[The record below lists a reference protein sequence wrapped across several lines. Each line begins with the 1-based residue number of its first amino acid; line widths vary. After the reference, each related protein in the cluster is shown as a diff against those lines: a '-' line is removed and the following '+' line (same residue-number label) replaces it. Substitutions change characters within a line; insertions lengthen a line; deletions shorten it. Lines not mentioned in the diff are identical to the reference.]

1 MYGHRPLN
9 PMRSVF
15 LTCSAS
21 LAILASTPQI
31 GFAAPEPTKA
41 FATATTAAEAA
52 RLKEQGDKLMSEK
65 RYEDALRSYEDAEK
79 MAPSAALLFNRGRA
93 LQFLARYPEAL
104 VLIERFS
111 QEADAD
117 TKAKVPGL
125 SELITDLQGRVA
137 TINVRCTQGRVLFRG
152 RTLGQAPLAGDVRV
166 PAGEGEIEVIA
177 DGYFPWKQAVTL
189 AAKTRTEINV
199 RLVSRERYG
208 ILNVQSSV
216 EGTSILVNR
225 KASGKAPAEL
235 QLEAGTHQIR
245 GERDSYE
252 ALDRSVV
259 VVAGER
265 KDLLLKLEKT
275 TPVYGRWWFWTGLAV
290 VVATAA
296 IVTTV
301 VALNTEKSVPTGEG
315 FSPSNIPYRSL
326 VPRF

>member
-1 MYGHRPLN
+1 
-9 PMRSVF
+9 MRFVF

-21 LAILASTPQI
+21 LAILVSAPQI
-31 GFAAPEPTKA
+31 GFAAPP
-41 FATATTAAEAA
+41 ATTKSTASNSTDDSAT
-52 RLKEQGDKLMSEK
+52 LKEQGDKLMSEK
-65 RYEDALRSYEDAEK
+65 RYEEALARYEDAERIR
-79 MAPSAALLFNRGRA
+79 PSAALLFNRGRA

-104 VLIERFS
+104 TLIERFS

-125 SELITDLQGRVA
+125 TDLITDLQGRVA
-137 TINVRCTQGRVLFRG
+137 TINVHCTQGRVLFRG

-166 PAGEGEIEVIA
+166 PAGEGEVEVIA
-177 DGYFPWKQAVTL
+177 EGYFPWKQSVNL
-189 AAKTRTEINV
+189 AAKMRTEINV
-199 RLVSRERYG
+199 NLVSRERYG
-208 ILNVQSSV
+208 ILSVQSSV
-216 EGTSILVNR
+216 EGTSIFVNR

-245 GERDSYE
+245 GERESYE
-252 ALDRSVV
+252 TLDRSVV

-265 KDLLLKLEKT
+265 KDLLLKLEKS
-275 TPVYGRWWFWTGLAV
+275 TPIYGRWWFWTGIAV